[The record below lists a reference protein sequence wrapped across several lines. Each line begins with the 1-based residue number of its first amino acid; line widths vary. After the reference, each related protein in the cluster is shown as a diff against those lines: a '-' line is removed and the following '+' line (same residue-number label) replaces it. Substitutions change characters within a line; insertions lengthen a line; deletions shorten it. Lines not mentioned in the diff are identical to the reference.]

1 MRENLR
7 RSGIDIIGDVPW
19 GTHICQFY
27 ETKDD
32 LTDILV
38 PYFKVG
44 LENNEF
50 CLWVTSQPLEV
61 EDAKEILRKAVPDLD
76 YYLGKGQIEIIPYT
90 CLHVTGSICDS
101 EKVINYWVGKL
112 NHALENGYEG
122 LRLNGN
128 TSWLEKR
135 DWGFFVDY
143 MGEMDDIIG
152 DYRIIALGSYFID
165 NYGAAEI
172 IEVVSNHQ
180 FSLTKREGKW
190 EKIDNFGR
198 KKAEEEAF
206 RAAKDWEH
214 TFDVVPDLID
224 IIDDKYRVVRANKAM
239 ATRLRVTP
247 EECVGLTCYRVVH
260 GTDVPPSFCPH
271 RQLLKDELEH
281 TKEVHE
287 DGLGG
292 NFVVSV
298 SPLHHSEGKL
308 VGCIH
313 VARDIN
319 ERKEAEEAL
328 KKANDSLEE
337 KVKERTTELEKAYN
351 SLKESEEGL
360 AEAQK
365 MAHIGN
371 WEWVIATDK
380 AYWSDE
386 LYRIYGRNPQE
397 SAPSY
402 SEYLDYA
409 HPDDRDYLSN
419 AFKEAAVSGKP
430 YNIDHRIILAN
441 GEERTVHIQSKVI
454 SDDTGNPFRVQGIVQ
469 DITERRSDEEK
480 IQNLAN
486 IVESSN
492 DAIITK
498 SLDGIITSWNKGAE
512 QVYGYSAKEIIGK
525 PISIIEPCS
534 IKREIEKLGEMIKQ
548 GNKIQNYETSRLRK
562 DGTIINVSMTLSPV
576 FDASGKLVAI
586 SAIARD
592 ITERKRAEEAL
603 RESEARLRRFYESGI
618 FGVLYYNPDGFITDA
633 NDKFLE
639 IVGYTRED
647 LKAGRIRW
655 DKMTPPEY
663 RYLDEHAIAELK
675 ATGVSSQFEKEYTRK
690 DGSRIPVIVGIA
702 TFDPVR
708 NEGIAFVLDITER
721 KKAEKALEKAEDAR
735 KKEIHHRIK
744 NNLQVISSLL
754 DLQAEK
760 FSDEKVIEAFRE
772 SQNRVISMALIH
784 EELYEGEGT
793 DTLNFSEYIK
803 KLADNLFKTYRLC
816 GKNIHLYMDMEENTF
831 INMDTAV
838 PLGIIVNEL
847 VSNSLKHA
855 FSGRDRGE
863 IRIKLRRDENGE
875 FISRE
880 ESKSEVSKSTSF
892 ILIVSDNGTGI
903 PEDLNIED
911 FDSLGLQLVSS
922 LIDQL
927 DGELELKR
935 NNGTEFIMKYKVT
948 EK

>member
-1 MRENLR
+1 
-7 RSGIDIIGDVPW
+7 
-19 GTHICQFY
+19 
-27 ETKDD
+27 
-32 LTDILV
+32 
-38 PYFKVG
+38 
-44 LENNEF
+44 
-50 CLWVTSQPLEV
+50 
-61 EDAKEILRKAVPDLD
+61 
-76 YYLGKGQIEIIPYT
+76 
-90 CLHVTGSICDS
+90 
-101 EKVINYWVGKL
+101 
-112 NHALENGYEG
+112 
-122 LRLNGN
+122 
-128 TSWLEKR
+128 
-135 DWGFFVDY
+135 
-143 MGEMDDIIG
+143 
-152 DYRIIALGSYFID
+152 
-165 NYGAAEI
+165 
-172 IEVVSNHQ
+172 
-180 FSLTKREGKW
+180 
-190 EKIDNFGR
+190 
-198 KKAEEEAF
+198 
-206 RAAKDWEH
+206 
-214 TFDVVPDLID
+214 
-224 IIDDKYRVVRANKAM
+224 
-239 ATRLRVTP
+239 
-247 EECVGLTCYRVVH
+247 
-260 GTDVPPSFCPH
+260 
-271 RQLLKDELEH
+271 
-281 TKEVHE
+281 
-287 DGLGG
+287 
-292 NFVVSV
+292 
-298 SPLHHSEGKL
+298 
-308 VGCIH
+308 
-313 VARDIN
+313 
-319 ERKEAEEAL
+319 
-328 KKANDSLEE
+328 
-337 KVKERTTELEKAYN
+337 
-351 SLKESEEGL
+351 
-360 AEAQK
+360 
-365 MAHIGN
+365 
-371 WEWVIATDK
+371 
-380 AYWSDE
+380 
-386 LYRIYGRNPQE
+386 
-397 SAPSY
+397 
-402 SEYLDYA
+402 
-409 HPDDRDYLSN
+409 
-419 AFKEAAVSGKP
+419 
-430 YNIDHRIILAN
+430 
-441 GEERTVHIQSKVI
+441 
-454 SDDTGNPFRVQGIVQ
+454 
-469 DITERRSDEEK
+469 
-480 IQNLAN
+480 
-486 IVESSN
+486 
-492 DAIITK
+492 
-498 SLDGIITSWNKGAE
+498 
-512 QVYGYSAKEIIGK
+512 
-525 PISIIEPCS
+525 
-534 IKREIEKLGEMIKQ
+534 
-548 GNKIQNYETSRLRK
+548 
-562 DGTIINVSMTLSPV
+562 MTLSPV

-655 DKMTPPEY
+655 DKMTPQEY

-803 KLADNLFKTYRLC
+803 KLADNLFKTYRLS
-816 GKNIHLYMDMEENTF
+816 GKNIHLYMDMEEKTF

-863 IRIKLRRDENGE
+863 IRIKLHRDENGE
-875 FISRE
+875 FINRE

-892 ILIVSDNGTGI
+892 VLIVSDNGIGI

-911 FDSLGLQLVSS
+911 LDSLGLQLVSS

-935 NNGTEFIMKYKVT
+935 NNGTEFVMKYKVT